1 LLPLNH
7 VEVAFASRG
16 KAMTQ
21 PNQSQGRP
29 SLTDLF
35 TQYLQDQAS
44 AHALGLGYAE
54 PADQAV
60 PHEAVPV
67 QPVDPQLAYK
77 DAIVAARH
85 LCPGQVISFIVPPD
99 WPTLVSQQEP
109 AVALA
114 FCLGNFPQLVR
125 NLHILLTREPAAL
138 RDGPTQAVAAPGL
151 LAWADQVEPGPQRL
165 LAAGVLRLARQFDR
179 AEQLLAD
186 PAPGLEALHA
196 NEQAALAWHRGQAE
210 RALALW
216 QQQADSAPVLFNRGM
231 AKLFLGQPADAVA
244 DLSAAVAQ
252 LPENS
257 AWHHLGQLY
266 LALAQVR

>member
-1 LLPLNH
+1 
-7 VEVAFASRG
+7 
-16 KAMTQ
+16 MTQ
-21 PNQSQGRP
+21 PNPSTGRP

-35 TQYLQDQAS
+35 THYLQEQTD
-44 AHALGLGYAE
+44 AHARGLGYAE
-54 PADQAV
+54 PTGMAV

-77 DAIVAARH
+77 DAIVAAR
-85 LCPGQVISFIVPPD
+85 LLQPAQEIRFAVPPD

-151 LAWADQVEPGPQRL
+151 RQWAEQVQKDGPQRL

-179 AEQLLAD
+179 AEELLAA
-186 PAPGLEALHA
+186 PAVGLEALHA
-196 NEQAALAWHRGQAE
+196 NESAALAWHRGQADT
-210 RALALW
+210 ALALW
-216 QQQADSAPVLFNRGM
+216 QQQPDSAVVLFNRGM
-231 AKLFLGQPADAVA
+231 AKLFLGQAPGAVA
-244 DLSAAVAQ
+244 DLSRAVGL

-266 LALAQVR
+266 LALAQAR